1 MKTAIVSFLVP
12 ISLFL
17 FSTAIGQQYE
27 VTYSAAPYESLVDA
41 NLVNEEDPN
50 MAAGVPLYL
59 NIPIGFDFLFLGQ
72 TYSELAIAENGYVI
86 FSVGG
91 VLVSFISFLDSD
103 LKDFQSNPEE
113 SPIYYSTEGESGNR
127 IFKCEMVKVGFE
139 EDLEDDDYANA
150 QLWIYENCNE
160 FEIHIGESTID
171 PIEDDLFW
179 DGNPSPF
186 FAYGDYNPSEVY
198 LLAGDPIDPFL
209 QVNPLMTLSEM
220 PANGTVYTFSDCEV
234 SIEEKEATEITCFP
248 NPATNVLNVTLSGA
262 SDVRVLTMD
271 GALVFSHQA
280 SQKSLAIDVS
290 SFSSGMYV
298 LQVVSGQRIQSEKF
312 FKF

>member
-27 VTYSAAPYESLVDA
+27 VTYSAASYESLIDA
-41 NLVNEEDPN
+41 NLVNEEDPD
-50 MAAGVPLYL
+50 MATGVPLYL

-72 TYSELAIAENGYVI
+72 TYSELAIAENGYAI

-91 VLVSFISFLDSD
+91 ALVSFISFLDSD
-103 LKDFQSNPEE
+103 LKDFQDNPEE
-113 SPIYYSTEGESGNR
+113 SPIYYSTEGEVGNR
-127 IFKCEMVKVGFE
+127 IFKCEMVNVGFE

-150 QLWIYENCNE
+150 QLWIHENCNE

-179 DGNPSPF
+179 VGNTSPF

-198 LLAGDPIDPFL
+198 LLAGDPVDPFL
-209 QVNPLMTLSEM
+209 QVNSLFTLNEM
-220 PANGTVYTFSDCEV
+220 PENGTVYTFSDCDL
-234 SIEEKEATEITCFP
+234 SIQEEETTELTCFP

-262 SDVRVLTMD
+262 SDVRILSMD
-271 GALVFSHQA
+271 GALVSSHQA
-280 SQKSLAIDVS
+280 SQKRLSIDVS
-290 SFSSGMYV
+290 SFSPGMYM
-298 LQVVSGQRIQSEKF
+298 LQVSSNQGIQSTRFCKL
-312 FKF
+312 